1 MVVGF
6 RVALPNYGLRTKNM
20 SIADVITAV
29 SVAIAALAFVAGINA
44 WRREFVGKRR
54 IELAENV
61 LALFYEAQDAI
72 REIRNPFGFVGEGST
87 RKRSDLEREEEAR
100 ILDQAYVVFER
111 AQKREKLFAE
121 LRSIK
126 YRFMAT
132 FGAQTSE
139 SFDEINMIMN
149 EIFSAAHI
157 LGTFYWKRQ
166 GHVQMSEEEFN
177 NHLEQMQKYE
187 AIFWSHSDRRDE
199 ITPRVQRAVEKIE
212 SITSEASMIR
222 TPWFNRW
229 LDKRQKTRK
238 SQKHS

>member
-1 MVVGF
+1 
-6 RVALPNYGLRTKNM
+6 M

-87 RKRSDLEREEEAR
+87 RKRSDLEREEEAQ
-100 ILDQAYVVFER
+100 ILDQAYIVFER
-111 AQKREKLFAE
+111 YQKREKQFAE
-121 LRSIK
+121 LRSLK

-132 FGAQTSE
+132 FGAQTRE
-139 SFDEINMIMN
+139 SFDEINGVIN

-157 LGTFYWKRQ
+157 LGRFYWKRQ
-166 GHVQMSEEEFN
+166 GHVQMNEEEFN
-177 NHLEQMQKYE
+177 NYLETMRKYE
-187 AIFWSHSDRRDE
+187 AIFWSHSDSRDE
-199 ITPRVQRAVEKIE
+199 IALRVQRAVEKIE

-222 TPWFNRW
+222 TTWLVRW
-229 LDKRQKTRK
+229 LDKGKKINRK
-238 SQKHS
+238 SKNRA